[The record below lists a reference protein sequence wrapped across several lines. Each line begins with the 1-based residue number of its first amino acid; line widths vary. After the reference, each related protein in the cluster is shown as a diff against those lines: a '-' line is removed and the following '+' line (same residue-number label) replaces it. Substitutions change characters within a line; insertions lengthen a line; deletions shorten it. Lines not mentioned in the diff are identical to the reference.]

1 MQRWWRTLLTWPV
14 LLTGVL
20 AGVAITWLAWVAPLS
35 YDEAYNW
42 VTYRPQGWRT
52 IITTYPLPNNHVP
65 FTLLHVL
72 VPARL
77 VARSP
82 WAVRMFAIGISVMLM
97 MVMAAVAARRRG
109 NPLLPWMLVLGSPLL
124 TAYSFIARSYTACA
138 LLMVLAA
145 LATGHLPERRRAL
158 SIMGIASL
166 LAVACWALPTN
177 GFLLPGWVLVVWLL
191 HRPRLA
197 AIGAAT
203 YAALTAVFF
212 APIAGE
218 VLEQS
223 KFDWARGSD
232 TVVNLPGKVS
242 YLPIVL
248 FVVTATVVVLR
259 TADWRTAGRP
269 HPRTFSALGRVAV
282 VAGAMSI
289 SWFVVVPLTRLVGM
303 QPMFYRNAIPTL
315 WLVVLAV
322 VVIFPHG
329 RRGKALLG
337 ALAIPVVLGVGV
349 IASAVDDGR
358 WDRVASV
365 LSETTPVTIRDLKSG
380 DADLIECSSF
390 DSPVCLIAIPMLAER
405 SIIVSLADYPY
416 TTDVACVKGSR
427 FAPEPNQ
434 VWVYLGGQRL
444 GKLCD

>member
-1 MQRWWRTLLTWPV
+1 M
-14 LLTGVL
+14 
-20 AGVAITWLAWVAPLS
+20 AITWLAWVAPLS

-42 VTYRPQGWRT
+42 VTYRPQGWQT
-52 IITTYPLPNNHVP
+52 IVTTYPLPNNHVP

-82 WAVRMFAIGISVMLM
+82 WAVRMFAIGIAMVLM
-97 MVMAAVAARRRG
+97 MVMATVAARRR
-109 NPLLPWMLVLGSPLL
+109 NSPLLPWLLVLGSPLL
-124 TAYSFIARSYTACA
+124 TAYLFIARSYTACA
-138 LLMVLAA
+138 LLVVVAA
-145 LATGHLPERRRAL
+145 LATGRLPERRQAL

-166 LAVACWALPTN
+166 LAVASWALPTN

-191 HRPRLA
+191 HGRRLV
-197 AIGAAT
+197 AIGAVT

-218 VLEQS
+218 VIEQS
-223 KFDWARGSD
+223 KFNWARGSD
-232 TVVNLPGKVS
+232 TVVNLPGEVS

-248 FVVTATVVVLR
+248 FLVTATVVAVR
-259 TADWRTAGRP
+259 IIDWRAAGRP
-269 HPRTFSALGRVAV
+269 HPRTFSALGRAAV

-289 SWFVVVPLTRLVGM
+289 SWFVVVPLSRLVGM
-303 QPMFYRNAIPTL
+303 QPMFYRNAIPTV

-329 RRGKALLG
+329 RRGTALLG

-349 IASAVDDGR
+349 IASAADDGR

-405 SIIVSLADYPY
+405 GIIVSLADYPY
-416 TTDVACVKGSR
+416 TTNVACVKGSR

-444 GKLCD
+444 GKLCS